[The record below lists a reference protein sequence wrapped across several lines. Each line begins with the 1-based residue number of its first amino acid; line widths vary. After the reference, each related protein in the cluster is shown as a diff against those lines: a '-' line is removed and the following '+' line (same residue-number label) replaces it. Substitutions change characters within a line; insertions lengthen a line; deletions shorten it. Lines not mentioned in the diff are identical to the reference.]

1 MINVHW
7 CNNVIRDYSN
17 IREVSH
23 LKYRYRI
30 DLHLSI
36 SFRWCHSSS
45 SSDGTKGDIRN
56 VKIDGIIRS
65 AGCLKTSTCTC
76 TNQW

>member
-7 CNNVIRDYSN
+7 CNNVIRDYSS
-17 IREVSH
+17 ICEVSH

-30 DLHLSI
+30 DLHFSI
-36 SFRWCHSSS
+36 SCMWCNSNS

-56 VKIDGIIRS
+56 VKIDGITRS
-65 AGCLKTSTCTC
+65 AGESFI
-76 TNQW
+76 